1 MTKIQSLIVDDEPG
15 NVITLQELLREYCP
29 EVNVLGSAE
38 NPIEA
43 QEMIRLTKPDLVF
56 LDIEMPYGNAFDL
69 LDKLKPIQFEII
81 FITAFNDYAIKAFKY
96 AAVDY
101 ILKPV
106 NIQEL
111 KDAVQKVINKASR
124 NHTEA
129 QMNVLLENLK
139 SENSGTQKIALPN
152 TNGIYF
158 EVTANITYLKAE
170 GNYTQ
175 VNVQGKRPELITK
188 PLRYFEDI
196 LSDKNF
202 CRIHNSY
209 IININFVKHYFTGRG
224 GYVEMQDGQQID
236 VSVRKKEEFLRKYT
250 V

>member
-1 MTKIQSLIVDDEPG
+1 MNKIQSLIIDDEPG

-29 EVNVLGSAE
+29 DVNVLGSAE
-38 NPIEA
+38 NPIQA
-43 QEMIRLTKPDLVF
+43 QEMILLSKPDLVF

-69 LDKLKPIQFEII
+69 LDKLKPIRFEII
-81 FITAFNDYAIKAFKY
+81 FITAFNEYAIKAFKY

-111 KDAVQKVINKASR
+111 KDAVQKVINKTSR
-124 NHTEA
+124 IHTES
-129 QMNVLLENLK
+129 QMNVLLGNLK
-139 SENSGTQKIALPN
+139 AENTGTQKIALPN
-152 TNGIYF
+152 INGIYF

-170 GNYTQ
+170 GNYTL

-188 PLRYFEDI
+188 PLRYFEEL

-209 IININFVKHYFTGRG
+209 IININFVKHYHKGRG

-236 VSVRKKEEFLRKYT
+236 VSVRKKEEFLRKYS